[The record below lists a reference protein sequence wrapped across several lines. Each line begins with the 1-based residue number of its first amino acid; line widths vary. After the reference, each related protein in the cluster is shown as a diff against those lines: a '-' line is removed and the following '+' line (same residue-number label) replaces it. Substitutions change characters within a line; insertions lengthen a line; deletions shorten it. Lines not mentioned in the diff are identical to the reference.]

1 MAVDR
6 GVGWCQPGLCRHQF
20 LIVTAVSGVLILA
33 AFLGL
38 AFVSGSMDF
47 SLQPIMAGEL
57 GMTAQL
63 VLMGRC

>member
-1 MAVDR
+1 M
-6 GVGWCQPGLCRHQF
+6 
-20 LIVTAVSGVLILA
+20 SGVLILA

-38 AFVSGSMDF
+38 AFVSGTMDF

-63 VLMGRC
+63 VLMGALLIGFGIKIPLFPFHT